1 MENSNSNDLI
11 LESALL
17 KLPQEQLRTNFK
29 SQQKAFEKD
38 VAWLNNAIKQLP
50 QTGTDEMQTQL
61 TSMIARLNG
70 LKRKVNSLAELRL
83 PYSCYR
89 SML

>member
-1 MENSNSNDLI
+1 MESGNPNDLI

-38 VAWLNNAIKQLP
+38 IAWLTNAIKQLP
-50 QTGTDEMQTQL
+50 QSGGDETQTQL
-61 TSMIARLNG
+61 SSMIARLTG
-70 LKRKVNSLAELRL
+70 LKRKVLGYIVSSLRL
-83 PYSCYR
+83 
-89 SML
+89 LKL